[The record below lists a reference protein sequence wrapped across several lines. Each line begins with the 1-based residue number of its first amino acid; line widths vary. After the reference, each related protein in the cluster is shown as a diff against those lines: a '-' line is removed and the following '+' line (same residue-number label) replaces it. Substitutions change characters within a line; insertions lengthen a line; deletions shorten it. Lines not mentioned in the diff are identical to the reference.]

1 MQFRTR
7 QLIVL
12 PSKAYFFSCKVISCL
27 FNYFKDVI
35 LFITGEREVG
45 LYLLETNRQLGRK
58 GMKLMQYCVKKK
70 WWYGNMLF

>member
-1 MQFRTR
+1 MQFNRTR
-7 QLIVL
+7 HLIVL

-58 GMKLMQYCVKKK
+58 GMKLVNAVLCQKKMVV
-70 WWYGNMLF
+70 W